1 MKHKGWLYI
10 YFSVFLLDLL
20 AVASDWSGIRLFSKP
35 LLVAT
40 LATWFFINSRT
51 YSSLRFYI
59 LIALFFS
66 WLGDLLLLLEQK
78 DALYFIPGL
87 ASFLLA
93 HIMYILFFLRVRRAA
108 PAKKS
113 WNIFITAAV
122 SIYSSLLFLFLRPH
136 LGDLK
141 IPVGCYAIVI
151 SLMLL
156 CTIHAFNKTDGIA
169 GYWCI
174 AGAVFFVIS
183 DSLLA
188 AHKFYH
194 PYAATAILIMFT
206 YGLAQFAIAKGSL
219 QYLAS
224 N

>member
-1 MKHKGWLYI
+1 MKHKGWQYI
-10 YFSVFLLDLL
+10 YFSVLLLHL
-20 AVASDWSGIRLFSKP
+20 VAVLNDWSTIRLFSKP

-40 LATWFFINSRT
+40 LATGFFIGSRT
-51 YSSLRFYI
+51 YSSLRYYI

-66 WLGDLLLLLEQK
+66 WLGDVLLLLEQK
-78 DALYFIPGL
+78 DALYFILGL

-108 PAKKS
+108 AVKKP
-113 WNIFITAAV
+113 WNAFSIVAI
-122 SIYSSLLFLFLRPH
+122 SIYSTLLFLFLRPH

-141 IPVGCYAIVI
+141 IPVCCYAIVI

-156 CTIHAFNKTDGIA
+156 CAIHAFSKPCSIA

-174 AGAVFFVIS
+174 AGAVLFVVS

>member
-10 YFSVFLLDLL
+10 FFSVFLLDLVV
-20 AVASDWSGIRLFSKP
+20 VANDWSTIRLFSKP

-40 LATWFFINSRT
+40 LAIWFFLGSRT
-51 YSSLRFYI
+51 YSSLRYYI
-59 LIALFFS
+59 LMALFFS
-66 WLGDLLLLLEQK
+66 WLGDTLLLLEQK
-78 DALYFIPGL
+78 DALYFILGL

-108 PAKKS
+108 PIKKS
-113 WNIFITAAV
+113 WNIFIAIV
-122 SIYSSLLFLFLRPH
+122 ISIYSSLLFLFLRPH

-156 CTIHAFNKTDGIA
+156 CAIHAFNKPVSIA

-174 AGAVFFVIS
+174 AGAVLFVIS

-194 PYAATAILIMFT
+194 PYAETAILIMFT